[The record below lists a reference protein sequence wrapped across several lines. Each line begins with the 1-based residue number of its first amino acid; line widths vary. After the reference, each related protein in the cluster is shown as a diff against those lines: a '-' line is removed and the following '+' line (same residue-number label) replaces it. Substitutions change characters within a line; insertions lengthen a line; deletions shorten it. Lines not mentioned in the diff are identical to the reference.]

1 MAITKS
7 DIKKF
12 AQGKSYQRGE
22 EYLNSNAVIDIQKRG
37 NILLSEVAGSNDD
50 SYDVRVELSKDS
62 IISTSCTCPYD
73 WGGICKHVV
82 AVLLNYIHKPESIE
96 ELPTVSEL
104 LVNLKESELREILLD
119 LLESEPHL
127 VTHVETKIAS
137 IQIDRLKTQSL
148 SASPHQPLM
157 IDLSLFKKQAKQIFK
172 NSARRGYYDHY
183 DDEDDEDDYADIS
196 EQFME
201 LFGKAKPLLEAGE
214 ANSALLILDAVMDTF
229 VSLWSDNEGYY
240 DDISDMLDQVSLLFA
255 EAILS
260 IDLSEKEKKNWKTKL
275 TEWQDEMSDYVSSDS
290 FEAPLTALEQGWDYP
305 PLKSVLDGN
314 DPEQGAWEMDED
326 GEYPDYAH
334 DFNVIRL
341 RVLERKGLNQEYLY
355 LAEAEGLTEYY
366 LTMLVKLGRSKEA
379 VQYALQYGLLPYEA
393 MIFCNALGDKGLIE
407 DALKIA
413 DHALSAKVQD
423 EASVRDN
430 NFLLLARWLRDNGQK
445 QANMEL
451 ALKGA
456 EAAFKYSFDL
466 KDYLSAESI
475 AKAADQWEQ
484 LKTDLLAQLKKKA
497 SGDQKVDI
505 YLHEGMHRQI
515 IEVVDKGSGWWGD
528 FSKIESVVDAVCKEF
543 PAWAIRQCMK
553 QAEPNMNAGKSKYYV
568 YSVRWVEKAGK
579 IYVESNRRN
588 EWSEYLEGLIKKH
601 HLKYSLRPQL
611 EALRKL

>member
-1 MAITKS
+1 MTITES
-7 DIKKF
+7 DVKKL
-12 AQGKSYQRGE
+12 AQGKSYQRGK
-22 EYLNSNAVIDIQKRG
+22 EYLDSNAVIDIQKRG
-37 NILLSEVAGSNDD
+37 NTLVSEVEGSN
-50 SYDVRVELSKDS
+50 YDPYIVKVELDNNS

-73 WGGICKHVV
+73 WGGICKHIV
-82 AVLLNYIHKPESIE
+82 AVLLNYIHKPELVKE
-96 ELPTVSEL
+96 QPTISEL
-104 LVNLKESELREILLD
+104 LANLNEAELRELLAD
-119 LLESEPHL
+119 LLESKPHL
-127 VTHVETKIAS
+127 IDHVETRIAS
-137 IQIDRLKTQSL
+137 ISISRLKTQSA
-148 SASPHQPLM
+148 SDSPHKPLM
-157 IDLSLFKKQAKQIFK
+157 IDLSLLKKQAKQILK

-183 DDEDDEDDYADIS
+183 DYEDDYVDIS

-201 LFGKAKPLLEAGE
+201 LFDKAKPMLEAGE
-214 ANSALLILDAVMDTF
+214 ANNALLILDAVMETF
-229 VSLWSDNEGYY
+229 IDLWSDDEGYY
-240 DDISDMLDQVSLLFA
+240 DDISDMLDQVSLLFT

-260 IDLSEKEKKNWKTKL
+260 LELSASEKKNWKTKL
-275 TEWQDEMSDYVSSDS
+275 TEWQDKMSDYISSDS
-290 FEAPLTALEQGWDYP
+290 LEAPLTALEQGWDYP

-314 DPEQGAWEMDED
+314 ITGQGEWEMDED

-379 VQYALQYGLLPYEA
+379 VQYALQHGLLPYEA
-393 MIFCNALGDKGLIE
+393 IIFCNALVDKALIE

-413 DHALSAKVQD
+413 DHALNAKVQD

-466 KDYLSAESI
+466 KDYLSVESI
-475 AKAADQWEQ
+475 AKPADQWEQ

-505 YLHEGMHRQI
+505 YLHEGMHKEI
-515 IEVVDKGSGWWGD
+515 IEVIDKGSGWWGD

-579 IYVESNRRN
+579 IYIESNRRN

-601 HLKYSLRPQL
+601 TKKYSLRPQL